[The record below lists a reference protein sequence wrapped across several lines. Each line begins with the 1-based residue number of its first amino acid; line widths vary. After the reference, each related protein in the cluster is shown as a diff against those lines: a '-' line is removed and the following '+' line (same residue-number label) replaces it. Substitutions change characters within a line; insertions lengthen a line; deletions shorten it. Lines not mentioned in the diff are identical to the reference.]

1 MKKLLYISLASIAV
15 FFGSCSQDEFADA
28 YRDPSK
34 VTTTTVPKQFAGFM
48 KINYEDVIPS
58 YWNYFTVLRT
68 TSLTFTQGHGFTNIT
83 GRYIPGAA
91 TVYRWDRYYRF
102 ITQYREL
109 EKVMASLPAAE
120 QTDNR
125 IFTIASTIYLFDHT
139 QKMIDNFGDIPFS
152 EAGKIS
158 LTGGDYASALAKY
171 DNQTELY
178 TMMLDQLK
186 AFSTELNSITLS
198 LKVDAEFKNQDLINK
213 GNLTSWKNY
222 CNSLRLK
229 MLNRVSAVPAFTARA
244 NTEMAAI
251 IAEGKLVDENS
262 ENIAFRV
269 YNQNSDTGLNT
280 SGFISALEDRNNNIA
295 PKPMIDHMN
304 ANLDPREPWLFE
316 KGTHIENNV
325 VIVAPTYEGLDPA
338 VASSA
343 DQDLSITE
351 GKIAIYNR
359 SVISRNKW
367 LPGTLINAAEV
378 NLILAE
384 YYSRSG
390 NAATA
395 KNYFEKAIRQS
406 VEYYVR
412 LGDTADAL
420 TWKPTQ
426 APTSAEIEAYI
437 TKINFG
443 GATTPAAQL
452 QLIAF
457 QKYIHYNIMQA
468 DESWAEQRRLK
479 LPALTFREDET
490 SSVRKTPPT
499 RWTYPTSESV
509 NNTVN
514 YNAVKAND
522 NLSTKIFWDI
532 K

>member
-1 MKKLLYISLASIAV
+1 MRKLLYISLASAAI
-15 FFGSCSQDEFADA
+15 FLGSCSQDDFADA

-34 VTTTTVPKQFAGFM
+34 IETTTVPKQFAGFL
-48 KINYEDVIPS
+48 KVNFEDVIPS
-58 YWNYFTVLRT
+58 YWNYFTVLRS
-68 TSLTFTQGHGFTNIT
+68 TSLTYTQAHGFANIQ

-91 TVYRWDRYYRF
+91 TVNRWDRYYRF

-109 EKVMASLPAAE
+109 EKAMAALPAAE
-120 QTDNR
+120 QTDSR
-125 IFTIASTIYLFDHT
+125 IYTIASTIYLYDHT
-139 QKMIDNFGDIPFS
+139 SKMIDNFGDIPFS

-158 LTGGDYASALAKY
+158 TTGGNAGKALAKY
-171 DNQTELY
+171 DNQTDLY
-178 TMMLDQLK
+178 VKMLDELK
-186 AFSTELNSITLS
+186 AFSTELNTITLS
-198 LKVDAEFKNQDLINK
+198 TKTDVEFKNQDLINK
-213 GNLTSWKNY
+213 GNVAMWQNY
-222 CNSLRLK
+222 CNSLRLR
-229 MLNRVSAVPAFTARA
+229 MLNRVSAVPAFSARA
-244 NTEMAAI
+244 NTEIAAI
-251 IAEGKLVDENS
+251 IAEAKIVDENA

-269 YNQNSDTGLNT
+269 YTQDTDLDT
-280 SGFISALEDRNNNIA
+280 AGFIDAMETFNNNIA

-316 KGTHIENNV
+316 KGINAT
-325 VIVAPTYEGLDPA
+325 TYTGLDPA
-338 VASSA
+338 LNSGAQDQLIA
-343 DQDLSITE
+343 D

-378 NLILAE
+378 NLLLAE

-390 NAATA
+390 NAGTA
-395 KNYFEKAIRQS
+395 KTHFEKAIRQS

-412 LGDTADAL
+412 LGDKADVL
-420 TWKPTQ
+420 TWKPTTE
-426 APTSAEIEAYI
+426 PTTTEIDDYI
-437 TKINFG
+437 TAINFA

-452 QLIAF
+452 ELIAF

-479 LPALTFREDET
+479 LPALTFLEDET
-490 SSVRKTPPT
+490 NTVRKTPPT
-499 RWTYPTSESV
+499 RWTYPTSESIY
-509 NNTVN
+509 NANN